1 MAVVVIPFLL
11 SFSSVMQAGTVLKS
25 LAKLPTISS
34 SSSDHRQN
42 GNNTATGRN
51 GLGLSNDTLGVR
63 AEGGWN
69 KTRGSGGIG
78 LILRHKT
85 LATNTSSKEDY
96 AVPPSPPLILG
107 LNVGTLPRGMGTMLL
122 QIMAVA
128 QLADQCGA
136 TAAFAPPGKL
146 TFDADPRD
154 LTTLRHV
161 DIEREAAGDATVLM
175 SMKGD
180 FKGEA
185 ISQCFSRGIDRRV
198 PRAVSENRTS
208 VAMYSRSLVR
218 RVLSVSGT
226 FCEKMRQYGDRS
238 AGGSRMRVRCAGDG
252 DGAVDGADDR
262 RTPLHEAVA
271 LPPDTPRPIVA
282 VHSRNGDACPPYTTW
297 RPDCVGTWAEWRR
310 LLRLRGVREGTILL
324 ASDSQDV
331 IEDALDDK
339 EYTVL
344 AWEGI
349 DRRKYEPPIIPE
361 DANLT
366 GHEMR
371 LKQWIERREFSSGE
385 KQELLME
392 FVLDLALVA
401 RAEDL
406 FVASFY
412 SSFARIG
419 YALSRS
425 LSYAS
430 LDNLFT
436 LQGGY
441 NQVKK
446 PYVHYERE
454 EWRKDY
460 GEREFQMWEQLETIP
475 NQ

>member
-218 RVLSVSGT
+218 RG
-226 FCEKMRQYGDRS
+226 S
-238 AGGSRMRVRCAGDG
+238 A
-252 DGAVDGADDR
+252 
-262 RTPLHEAVA
+262 
-271 LPPDTPRPIVA
+271 
-282 VHSRNGDACPPYTTW
+282 
-297 RPDCVGTWAEWRR
+297 
-310 LLRLRGVREGTILL
+310 
-324 ASDSQDV
+324 
-331 IEDALDDK
+331 
-339 EYTVL
+339 
-344 AWEGI
+344 
-349 DRRKYEPPIIPE
+349 
-361 DANLT
+361 
-366 GHEMR
+366 
-371 LKQWIERREFSSGE
+371 
-385 KQELLME
+385 
-392 FVLDLALVA
+392 
-401 RAEDL
+401 
-406 FVASFY
+406 
-412 SSFARIG
+412 
-419 YALSRS
+419 
-425 LSYAS
+425 
-430 LDNLFT
+430 
-436 LQGGY
+436 
-441 NQVKK
+441 
-446 PYVHYERE
+446 
-454 EWRKDY
+454 
-460 GEREFQMWEQLETIP
+460 
-475 NQ
+475 